1 MSDYGI
7 EQEIGQAVVKRACVV
22 EVAGPRFGMCLGP
35 EDTPSADEC
44 RACWH
49 EWAKGVLKGEK

>member
-7 EQEIGQAVVKRACVV
+7 EQEIGQAIVKVVCVQ
-22 EVAGPRFGMCLGP
+22 ELFPM
-35 EDTPSADEC
+35 SAREHCGQTHDEC

-49 EWAKGVLKGEK
+49 EWARGVLKGEGDG